1 MCMHPQPIY
10 FIKFY
15 NSTES
20 ELMQVMSFDIIL
32 ELRDYSH
39 SIRTNKEMLTEIITP
54 FNSYQGRFSAMNFH
68 WYLMASN
75 YFVQMNFMRKIIF
88 PKSISADCISPYVQ
102 VGFSIPSFWPES
114 TVLQSYESYTAFIK
128 VNIANFNQQQLL
140 IFEEDKH
147 RERAS
152 S

>member
-1 MCMHPQPIY
+1 MHPQPIY

-54 FNSYQGRFSAMNFH
+54 FNSYQGWFSAMNFH
-68 WYLMASN
+68 WYLMTSN

-88 PKSISADCISPYVQ
+88 PKSISADCSPYVQ
-102 VGFSIPSFWPES
+102 VGFSITLLLAQVNGPSIVWIIHSIHKSKYCQFQS
-114 TVLQSYESYTAFIK
+114 TTVADLRRRQT
-128 VNIANFNQQQLL
+128 
-140 IFEEDKH
+140 
-147 RERAS
+147 
-152 S
+152 

>member
-20 ELMQVMSFDIIL
+20 ELMQVMSFDIKL
-32 ELRDYSH
+32 ELQDYSH

-68 WYLMASN
+68 WYLMTSN
-75 YFVQMNFMRKIIF
+75 YFVQMN
-88 PKSISADCISPYVQ
+88 
-102 VGFSIPSFWPES
+102 
-114 TVLQSYESYTAFIK
+114 
-128 VNIANFNQQQLL
+128 L
-140 IFEEDKH
+140 I
-147 RERAS
+147 
-152 S
+152 

>member
-39 SIRTNKEMLTEIITP
+39 SIRTIKEMLTEIITP

-68 WYLMASN
+68 WYLMTSN

-88 PKSISADCISPYVQ
+88 PKSISADCISP
-102 VGFSIPSFWPES
+102 
-114 TVLQSYESYTAFIK
+114 
-128 VNIANFNQQQLL
+128 
-140 IFEEDKH
+140 
-147 RERAS
+147 
-152 S
+152 